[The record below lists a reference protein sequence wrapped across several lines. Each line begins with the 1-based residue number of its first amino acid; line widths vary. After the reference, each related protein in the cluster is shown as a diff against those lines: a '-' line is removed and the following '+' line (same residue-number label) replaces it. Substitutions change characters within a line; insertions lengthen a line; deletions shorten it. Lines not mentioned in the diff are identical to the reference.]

1 MRRTIVVV
9 GIAVMSAAVVIVA
22 PAVSA
27 GGRPHA
33 RAAATTVNV
42 TGKEFSFTLSRS
54 SARHGSVTFRFTNK
68 GRVKHD
74 FSIAGRKTKVLNP
87 KKSQSLRVTLKKG
100 SYRYLCTVKGH
111 AASGM
116 KGTFRVT

>member
-1 MRRTIVVV
+1 
-9 GIAVMSAAVVIVA
+9 VA

-27 GGRPHA
+27 GGRPDA

-42 TGKEFSFTLSRS
+42 TGKEFSFTLSRK
-54 SARHGSVTFRFTNK
+54 SARHGSVTFHFTNK
-68 GRVKHD
+68 GRIKHD
-74 FSIAGRKTKVLNP
+74 FKIAGRKTKVLRP
-87 KKSQSLRVTLKKG
+87 KKSQNLTVTLKKG